1 MSNELRERLRSETV
15 DLLLTVR
22 NQYLAAGASPLKHW
36 DQIQTRL
43 RSAARTST
51 NVPEW
56 ITALARSLGL
66 PAPTKR
72 RSLAT
77 DKLERTVGTHGC
89 ATQWLDLLEDEHGY
103 LIAKCQLLAD
113 QRKNEKE
120 AEWDYWLT
128 RAEEE

>member
-1 MSNELRERLRSETV
+1 MDNDLREKLRSETIE
-15 DLLLTVR
+15 LLLAVR
-22 NQYLAAGASPLKHW
+22 SQYLTAGASPLKHW
-36 DQIQTRL
+36 DQLQSRL

-51 NVPEW
+51 SVPEW

-77 DKLERTVGTHGC
+77 DKLERTVATHGC
-89 ATQWLDLLEDEHGY
+89 APQWLDMLEDEHGY
-103 LIAKCQLLAD
+103 LIAKCQLMAD
-113 QRKNEKE
+113 QRKHERE
-120 AEWDYWLT
+120 ADWQDLLA